1 MNFKWIM
8 IAILAILLLIV
19 TVSISLA
26 QEEPPSFYDG
36 LQNPFSWTDAQA
48 QAAGKN
54 VYQQSCAGCHGSNGA
69 GVAGFDFSSPS
80 FSQGLQNKPGPY
92 YGILSEGRLSKGM
105 PPYESLLSEEQ
116 RWRTLTYIWSLSAA
130 PSLPQ
135 PTPGPSTEGA
145 SLTLTVPP
153 QLNTGEVLSLVAE
166 LNDIQ
171 GKPISSATV
180 KFLLSENFFASG
192 SMEIGDAV
200 TNDVGVATLQ
210 YIPRRPGET
219 EVIARYNTTEASH
232 SLNIT
237 DSGEVFY
244 HTVAGLHLPS
254 LGPEI
259 FIGPKS
265 AHEIVDG
272 KAPMTA
278 LRLPGG
284 TLSWLWLFVAVLML
298 VWGTYIFVMY
308 QVLRIST
315 VKGISTGNSRVVPLV
330 WIAVLIGLGILMVLM
345 VITGPFSHFNLLP

>member
-1 MNFKWIM
+1 MNLKWTI
-8 IAILAILLLIV
+8 IIVLAILLLII

-26 QEEPPSFYDG
+26 QEEPPSSYDG
-36 LQNPFSWTDAQA
+36 LQNPFSWTDTQA
-48 QAAGKN
+48 QAAGKK
-54 VYQQSCAGCHGSNGA
+54 VYQQSCAGCHGGNGA
-69 GVAGFDFSSPS
+69 GVAGFDFSNSS

-105 PPYESLLSEEQ
+105 PPYESLLTEEQ
-116 RWRTLTYIWSLSAA
+116 RWQTLTYIWSLSAA
-130 PSLPQ
+130 PPSPQ
-135 PTPGPSTEGA
+135 PTPEPSTEGA
-145 SLTLTVPP
+145 SLTLTIP
-153 QLNTGEVLSLVAE
+153 QHLNTGEVLSLVAA
-166 LNDIQ
+166 LNDSQ
-171 GKPISSATV
+171 GRPISSAEV
-180 KFLLSENFFASG
+180 KFLLSEDFFASG
-192 SMEIGDAV
+192 AMEIGDAV
-200 TNDVGVATLQ
+200 TNEAGVATLQ
-210 YIPRRPGET
+210 YIPRRPGER
-219 EVIARYNTTEASH
+219 EVIARYNTTETSDNI
-232 SLNIT
+232 NIT
-237 DSGEVFY
+237 DSGEIFY
-244 HTVAGLHLPS
+244 QTVAGLHLPS

>member
-1 MNFKWIM
+1 MNFKCII
-8 IAILAILLLIV
+8 IATLAILLLII

-26 QEEPPSFYDG
+26 QEEPPSSYDG

-48 QAAGKN
+48 QAAGKK
-54 VYQQSCAGCHGSNGA
+54 VYQQSCAGCHGGNGA

-80 FSQGLQNKPGPY
+80 FSQSLQNKPGPY
-92 YGILSEGRLSKGM
+92 FGIVSEGALSKGM

-116 RWRTLTYIWSLSAA
+116 RWQTLTYIWSLSAA
-130 PSLPQ
+130 PPQ
-135 PTPGPSTEGA
+135 PTPTPSTEGA
-145 SLTLTVPP
+145 SLTLTVP
-153 QLNTGEVLSLVAE
+153 QQSNTGEVLSLVAE
-166 LNDIQ
+166 LNDSQ

-200 TNDVGVATLQ
+200 TNEAGVATLQ

-219 EVIARYNTTEASH
+219 EVIARYNTIEASD

-244 HTVAGLHLPS
+244 QTVAGIHLPS

-298 VWGTYIFVMY
+298 VWGAYIFIMY

-315 VKGISTGNSRVVPLV
+315 VKGISTGHSRVVPLIG
-330 WIAVLIGLGILMVLM
+330 IAVLIGLGILMVLM